1 MPTCNQCGSQCCGR
15 RTALTIAAA
24 KGDTRTVEVLIAA
37 GADVAAKD
45 SIG

>member
-1 MPTCNQCGSQCCGR
+1 MPAVGCGSRLCRR

-24 KGDTRTVEVLIAA
+24 KGVMRTVEVLIAA